1 VNLLQTFPVALRA
14 LLRNKMRSF
23 LTMLGIIIGVASVI
37 TMVAVGEGAKSSVSK
52 RFEAMGTN
60 LLIVT
65 SGSTRS
71 GGMMGGMGSM
81 PSLTWDDLEAI
92 RREAPSVRYAAP
104 VLTTKTS
111 LVGED
116 GNWNTSVVGTTAE
129 WFLIRNWRADQG
141 TIFSS
146 GDVESGN
153 KVIVLGET
161 VVARLFGSGVDPV
174 GRTVRI
180 RSTPFVVIGVL
191 EKKGQDFRGQDNDDT
206 SVIPISAFRSKLQGG
221 LQQFIAGIVMVGARS
236 EQETFRAQ
244 NQITM
249 LMRDR
254 HHIVDP
260 NDDDFT
266 VRNLTELASAR
277 KDAMATFSLMLAA
290 VAIVSLVVGGIG
302 VMNIMLVSVTER
314 TREIGIR
321 MAVGA
326 KPAHVM
332 AQFLVEAM
340 TLSTSGGLLGL
351 GGGFLASSLLARYL
365 RWQFVVRPDIV
376 AIAFLF
382 SAAVGVIFG
391 LFPAWKASNLDPIEA
406 LRYE

>member
-1 VNLLQTFPVALRA
+1 MNLLQTFPVALRA

-65 SGSTRS
+65 SGSSRS

-104 VLTTKTS
+104 VLTAKAS
-111 LVGED
+111 LVGDD

-129 WFLIRNWRADQG
+129 WFLIRNWRAAQG
-141 TIFSS
+141 TLFSS

-191 EKKGQDFRGQDNDDT
+191 ERKGQDFRGQDNDDT
-206 SVIPISAFRSKLQGG
+206 SVIPVSAFRSKLQGG

-236 EQETFRAQ
+236 EEETFRAQ
-244 NQITM
+244 NQISM
-249 LMRDR
+249 ILRDR
-254 HHIVDP
+254 HHIADS

-266 VRNLTELASAR
+266 VRNLTEMVSAQ

-332 AQFLVEAM
+332 SQFLVEAM

-376 AIAFLF
+376 AVAFLF
-382 SAAVGVIFG
+382 SAAVGVLFG
-391 LFPAWKASNLDPIEA
+391 LYPAWKASNLDPIEA

>member
-65 SGSTRS
+65 SGSTHS

-129 WFLIRNWRADQG
+129 WFLIRNWRPAQG
-141 TIFSS
+141 ALFSS

-161 VVARLFGSGVDPV
+161 AVARLFGSGVDPV

-206 SVIPISAFRSKLQGG
+206 SVIPVSAFRSKLQGG

-236 EQETFRAQ
+236 EEETFRAQ

-249 LMRDR
+249 LLRDR
-254 HHIVDP
+254 HHVADP

-266 VRNLTELASAR
+266 VRNLTEMASAQ

-290 VAIVSLVVGGIG
+290 VAVVSLVVGGIG

-332 AQFLVEAM
+332 SQFLVEAM

-376 AIAFLF
+376 AVAFLF
-382 SAAVGVIFG
+382 SAAVGVLFG
-391 LFPAWKASNLDPIEA
+391 LYPAWKASKLDPIEA